1 MDFLTEDAI
10 KELGL
15 TPEQVTAITTK
26 GADYLSEQ
34 KKAWDGKAN
43 TDAEAILSGAAKY
56 FQDKTGV
63 TEERQQGEKFG
74 DYFARVSDKAFEGKK
89 TELETAKAEYTQK
102 LKDFKGDEATKAE
115 LETAKQ
121 KLDDAQ
127 KKYADYDTLK
137 EKADKYDVTSKELSD
152 YKLKNAYNSVK
163 PVFSKEANEYEVKA
177 KWKAF
182 QDATEAKYTIEQDGD
197 DYVAVDKENV
207 HRKIKLSELVEKDEN
222 LKSLITGRT
231 VPGTGAKGK
240 TLKAEGIDAD
250 ITEETKKDS
259 AERTKIVREQLAKD
273 GITPTSPSY
282 SEKFAE
288 LNKKILNAK

>member
-15 TPEQVTAITTK
+15 TPEQVTGITTK

-34 KKAWDGKAN
+34 KKEWDGKAN

-63 TEERQQGEKFG
+63 TEERKQGEKFG
-74 DYFARVSDKAFEGKK
+74 DYFARVSDKAFESKK
-89 TELETAKAEYTQK
+89 TELETAKAEYAQK

-127 KKYADYDTLK
+127 KKLADFDTLK
-137 EKADKYDVTSKELSD
+137 EKADKYDETSKELSN

-182 QDATEAKYTIEQDGD
+182 QDATESKYSIEQDGD
-197 DYVAVDKENV
+197 DYVAVDKENQ
-207 HRKIKLSELVEKDEN
+207 HRRIKLSELVEKDEN
-222 LKSLITGRT
+222 LKSLVTGRK
-231 VPGTGAKGK
+231 VPGTGATGK

-250 ITEETKKDS
+250 ITEETKKNS
-259 AERTKIVREQLAKD
+259 AERTKIIREQLAKE
-273 GITPTSPSY
+273 GIPLLSPNY
-282 SEKFAE
+282 SEKFSE
-288 LNKKILNAK
+288 LNKKILDAK